1 MKLFG
6 TTIKIG
12 GYSIYYKLVR
22 KSQIVQS
29 VIYISNAVVTQVL
42 TPAVL
47 SLGSHLG
54 LFPVAEYEQ
63 TKT

>member
-1 MKLFG
+1 MD
-6 TTIKIG
+6 
-12 GYSIYYKLVR
+12 KLVR

-29 VIYISNAVVTQVL
+29 VIYISDAVFTQVL
-42 TPAVL
+42 TPTVL

-54 LFPVAEYEQ
+54 LFLFVEYEQ